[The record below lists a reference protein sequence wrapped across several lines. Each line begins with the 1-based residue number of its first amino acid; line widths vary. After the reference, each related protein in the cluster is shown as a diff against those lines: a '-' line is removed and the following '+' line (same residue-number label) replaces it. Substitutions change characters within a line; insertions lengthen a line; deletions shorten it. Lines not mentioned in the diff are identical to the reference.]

1 MSGALGLLL
10 LLIGAGVLGG
20 LYIATAPA
28 TGARLKLAWAMWLS
42 VPFIIVAFAFGRQF
56 VFVSIVVAVP
66 WLGANLIGWL
76 IGRLFPSRKVAAVF
90 AGPPK
95 SLVREGSPDWTRAD
109 DPSLSHAQLGELMYA
124 IADRAGVPRR
134 VLPAIGPIGAGEGE
148 FIDRDKFDYIYIG
161 LERGQPMFDLR
172 TVIADQLMYWVFCD
186 RAWVLAS
193 NRLANARQAG
203 ERFPDQEY
211 AGRLSKGQRAI
222 LAEIDP
228 KWARQF
234 DSERGQSAGGGP
246 F

>member
-10 LLIGAGVLGG
+10 LLIGMGVLGG

-28 TGARLKLAWAMWLS
+28 TGTRLKLAWAMWLS
-42 VPFIIVAFAFGRQF
+42 VPFIIVAFAFGGEF
-56 VFVSIVVAVP
+56 VFVSILVAVP
-66 WLGANLIGWL
+66 WLGANLVGWA
-76 IGRLFPSRKVAAVF
+76 IGRLFPRRRVSAVF

-95 SLVREGSPDWTRAD
+95 PIVRDGFPDWTRAD
-109 DPSLSHAQLGELMYA
+109 DPSLSHAELGELMYA

-134 VLPAIGPIGAGEGE
+134 VLPAIGPIAGGEGE
-148 FIDRDKFDYIYIG
+148 AIDRDKFDYIYIG

-172 TVIADQLMYWVFCD
+172 TVVADQLMYWVFRD
-186 RAWVLAS
+186 RAWALAS

-203 ERFPDQEY
+203 ERFPDHEY
-211 AGRLSKGQRAI
+211 AGRLAEEQRAI

-234 DSERGQSAGGGP
+234 DSERGQGAGGGL